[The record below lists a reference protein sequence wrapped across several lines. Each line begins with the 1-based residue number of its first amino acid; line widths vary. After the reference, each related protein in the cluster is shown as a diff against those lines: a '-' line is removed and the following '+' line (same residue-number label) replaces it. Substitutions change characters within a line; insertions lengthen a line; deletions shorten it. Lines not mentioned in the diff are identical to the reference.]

1 MLENKKEKLID
12 ELRRVREDAII
23 LQADPVK
30 AKEVIDKL
38 LSQSL
43 QMIFEV
49 IRHELLFRAAF
60 IDVNCDFRMH
70 FKRIDLDLFFSNIL
84 EFSIIKDVNLGFV
97 YFGNT
102 LNLISK
108 DYDDLYGID
117 VSQYRYLFDYKYSKF
132 LSNHLLVFKLEDLVK
147 KMSQEGVDM
156 DLVDSNSYKVA
167 MITPNIPTFDEGKE
181 VTYKLVQHKS
191 GNKIVKL

>member
-49 IRHELLFRAAF
+49 IRHELLFR
-60 IDVNCDFRMH
+60 
-70 FKRIDLDLFFSNIL
+70 
-84 EFSIIKDVNLGFV
+84 G
-97 YFGNT
+97 
-102 LNLISK
+102 
-108 DYDDLYGID
+108 
-117 VSQYRYLFDYKYSKF
+117 
-132 LSNHLLVFKLEDLVK
+132 
-147 KMSQEGVDM
+147 
-156 DLVDSNSYKVA
+156 
-167 MITPNIPTFDEGKE
+167 
-181 VTYKLVQHKS
+181 
-191 GNKIVKL
+191 

>member
-49 IRHELLFRAAF
+49 IRHELLFRGWISSRNWKF
-60 IDVNCDFRMH
+60 
-70 FKRIDLDLFFSNIL
+70 
-84 EFSIIKDVNLGFV
+84 IIK
-97 YFGNT
+97 
-102 LNLISK
+102 S
-108 DYDDLYGID
+108 
-117 VSQYRYLFDYKYSKF
+117 
-132 LSNHLLVFKLEDLVK
+132 VK
-147 KMSQEGVDM
+147 SCY
-156 DLVDSNSYKVA
+156 N
-167 MITPNIPTFDEGKE
+167 
-181 VTYKLVQHKS
+181 
-191 GNKIVKL
+191 